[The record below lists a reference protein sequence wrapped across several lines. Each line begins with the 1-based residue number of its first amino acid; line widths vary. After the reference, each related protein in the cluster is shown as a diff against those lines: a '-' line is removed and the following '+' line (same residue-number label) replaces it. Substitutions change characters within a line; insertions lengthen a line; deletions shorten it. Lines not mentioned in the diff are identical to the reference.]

1 MSGLRILNWPKPNI
15 VYSKRYWV
23 TQDVLAKIL
32 TRKSGGSLFNTLWF
46 TNNGYVSV
54 NRTHLTRM
62 SVNITIINDD
72 PERLGRTI
80 TEFKCL
86 LTY

>member
-1 MSGLRILNWPKPNI
+1 LSGLRILNWPKPNI

-23 TQDVLAKIL
+23 TQDVLAKIH
-32 TRKSGGSLFNTLWF
+32 TLWF

-54 NRTHLTRM
+54 NRTHLTRIC
-62 SVNITIINDD
+62 VNITIINDD
-72 PERLGRTI
+72 PERLARTI
-80 TEFKCL
+80 TEFKGL